1 MLAQRII
8 RPQPRQLLGNSPAIL
23 GEALNEGVN
32 LSVWQRQL
40 PLHIAEFAE
49 TLLAL
54 GEPLAESLTLEP
66 IGDGDGELQLP
77 TLAAAHRDVAGH
89 AGFVADVAWLV
100 RAFSSLVDARR
111 IGLRL
116 RLLDKP
122 MCPRFHVDHVPLR
135 LITTYAG
142 AGSEWLREDGMPR
155 RRLGDPAAE
164 PTDPTAIEQLG
175 AGDVALFKGE
185 KWLGNE
191 GAGIIHRSPQATSTE
206 RRLILTL
213 DWLA

>member
-1 MLAQRII
+1 MLTQRIV
-8 RPQPRQLLGNSPAIL
+8 RPQPRQLLGDTPEIL
-23 GEALNEGVN
+23 GEALHDGVN
-32 LSVWQRQL
+32 LAVWQRRL
-40 PLHIAEFAE
+40 PLHITGFAE

-66 IGDGDGELQLP
+66 TSESELQLP
-77 TLAAAHRDVAGH
+77 TLAAAYRDIAGH

-100 RAFSSLVDARR
+100 RAFSCLVDARR

-116 RLLDKP
+116 RMLDKP

-142 AGSEWLREDGMPR
+142 AGSEWLHEGGMQR

-164 PTDPTAIEQLG
+164 PTDAAAIERLG

-191 GAGIIHRSPQATSTE
+191 GAGIIHRSPQAATAE

-213 DWLA
+213 DWLS

>member
-1 MLAQRII
+1 MMLARQMVSMS
-8 RPQPRQLLGNSPAIL
+8 PRQAFGDTPAVLCDALLD
-23 GEALNEGVN
+23 GVN

-40 PLHIAEFAE
+40 PSHISDFAQ

-54 GEPLAESLTLEP
+54 DAPLAESLTIEP
-66 IGDGDGELQLP
+66 DANGAVHI
-77 TLAAAHRDVAGH
+77 TSLAAAYGDIAGH
-89 AGFVADVAWLV
+89 AGFIADVAWLV
-100 RAFSSLVDARR
+100 GAFACLLEAKR

-116 RLLDKP
+116 RVLDKP

-142 AGSEWLREDGMPR
+142 AGSQWLREDAMPR
-155 RRLGDPAAE
+155 HRLGIPAAE
-164 PTDPTAIEQLG
+164 PADGGRIEQLS

-185 KWLGNE
+185 KWQGNE
-191 GAGIIHRSPQATSTE
+191 GAGIIHRSPQANPAAK
-206 RRLILTL
+206 RLILTL

>member
-1 MLAQRII
+1 MLAQRIT
-8 RPQPRQLLGNSPAIL
+8 RPQPRQLLGDSPAIL
-23 GEALNEGVN
+23 GEALNDGIN
-32 LSVWQRQL
+32 LTVWQRQL

-49 TLLAL
+49 TLLAQ

-66 IGDGDGELQLP
+66 SGDGELQLP
-77 TLAAAHRDVAGH
+77 TLAAAHRNIAGH

-100 RAFSSLVDARR
+100 RAFSCLVDARR

-142 AGSEWLREDGMPR
+142 AGSEWLHEGGMPR
-155 RRLGDPAAE
+155 RDLGAPAAE
-164 PTDPTAIEQLG
+164 PTAIQQLG